1 MMKSNYY
8 CTVAGLPDIT
18 LDDTKLSFTIGDFK
32 EELYPELTDKDRKLL
47 NLFYL
52 QFDNRNLLALIYSD
66 NKEVSFDASGN
77 YSSDQLEELVEL
89 IQNGEESV
97 KGFPIYIVDFLVD
110 FYAKKE
116 EEVTNWEDRLAAGY
130 FNYAMKSDNEFIS
143 SWYTFCLHLNN
154 IQLALASR
162 RHGISYIENL
172 VGTTDVCEAIRK
184 SNARDFGLTA
194 ELSYMSDL
202 LKLDEMQDLVER
214 ERKTDLL
221 KWEWMEENSFYDYF
235 SIERLFV
242 FLLKLEMIERWISL
256 DKITGNQK
264 FRAII
269 DSLKNDVQIPEE
281 FKK

>member
-1 MMKSNYY
+1 MKSNYY

-18 LDDTKLSFTIGDFK
+18 LDDTKLSFTVGDFK
-32 EELYPELTDKDRKLL
+32 EELYPELTDHDRELL

-52 QFDNRNLLALIYSD
+52 QFDNRNLLALIKGD
-66 NKEVSFDASGN
+66 NQEDVLDQSGN
-77 YSSDQLEELVEL
+77 YSSDELEELIEL
-89 IQNGEESV
+89 VKNGEESV
-97 KGFPIYIVDFLVD
+97 KGFPIYMVDFLVD
-110 FYAKKE
+110 FYTENE
-116 EEVTNWEDRLAAGY
+116 EEIANWEDRLSVGY
-130 FNYAMKSDNEFIS
+130 YHYAMKSKNEFIS

-162 RHGISYIENL
+162 RHGITYSETII
-172 VGTTDVCEAIRK
+172 GHTDVCDAIRT
-184 SNARDFGLTA
+184 SNARDFGLSA
-194 ELSYMSDL
+194 ELPYMSDL
-202 LKLDEMQDLVER
+202 MKLDETGDLVER

-221 KWEWMEENSFYDYF
+221 KWEWIEEASFYDYF

-242 FLLKLEMIERWISL
+242 FLLKLEMVERWISL
-256 DKITGNQK
+256 DKVKGNQK